1 MINTFLGFD
10 PTMRLINSVDAVL
23 PQNWFVKIYKV
34 WLLLNMDIVLVVLV
48 FYFTVTLCQISYS
61 GTSEYQEKCFGLGL
75 NISNDLEEQLE
86 FFDEGKHL
94 LHFEKPESQFL
105 ISIETQHGSQITKRQ
120 NQNEKVQ
127 INFLR

>member
-10 PTMRLINSVDAVL
+10 PTMRLIVDAVL

-61 GTSEYQEKCFGLGL
+61 GTSQYQEKCFGLGL

-86 FFDEGKHL
+86 FFDEGKY
-94 LHFEKPESQFL
+94 F
-105 ISIETQHGSQITKRQ
+105 SILKSLSPNHQQTKQ
-120 NQNEKVQ
+120 K
-127 INFLR
+127 